1 MPCLK
6 QHLSKLLFCVC
17 VCIYIYIYSGV
28 SFYPQYQGGNG
39 SSPVRGIP
47 PAIRSPQNSHS
58 HSTPSSSVSF
68 YMCGF
73 YVSEVMCTE

>member
-1 MPCLK
+1 MPYLK
-6 QHLSKLLFCVC
+6 SYLSKPVL
-17 VCIYIYIYSGV
+17 INSDV
-28 SFYPQYQGGNG
+28 SFFPQYQGGNG

-68 YMCGF
+68 YVCSLC
-73 YVSEVMCTE
+73 VSEFLCTE

>member
-6 QHLSKLLFCVC
+6 QHLSKLLFY
-17 VCIYIYIYSGV
+17 IYIYIYSGV

-68 YMCGF
+68 SMCF